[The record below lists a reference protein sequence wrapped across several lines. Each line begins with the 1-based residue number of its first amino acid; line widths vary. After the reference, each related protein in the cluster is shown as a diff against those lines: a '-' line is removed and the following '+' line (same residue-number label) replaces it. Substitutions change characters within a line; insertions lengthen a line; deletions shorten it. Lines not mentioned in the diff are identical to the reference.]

1 MIKEIDIYIS
11 RFINQLTIR
20 NKLLADFLKLIT
32 HTSSGKIYPV
42 YALLIPFILPEGIL
56 IIKIGLIAFAFQV
69 PIYML
74 SKNTVRRKRPSI
86 SYGIKQ
92 IVNPPDR
99 YSFPSGHC
107 ASSMLFTLIVNQ
119 YIPSITIYFIM
130 WMVIIFISRIAL
142 GLHYLSDAICG
153 MLLGLLSFYI
163 ANQIISFSF
172 N

>member
-11 RFINQLTIR
+11 RFINQLTLR
-20 NKLLADFLKLIT
+20 NKLLAVFFKLIT
-32 HTSSGKIYPV
+32 HTSSGKIYLV
-42 YALLIPFILPEGIL
+42 YALLIPFILPKGML
-56 IIKIGLIAFAFQV
+56 ITKIGLIAFAFQV

-86 SYGIKQ
+86 SHDIKQ
-92 IVNPPDR
+92 IINPPDR

-107 ASSMLFTLIVNQ
+107 ASSMLFTLIINQ
-119 YIPSITIYFIM
+119 YIPSIAIYFIM